1 MSAVCLLK
9 NFDGT
14 MPRLEVL
21 PDGER
26 TRVLLHTRYWDR
38 EDRPVSADV
47 EFSDVAAVR
56 FSVNYLGSSAGSELF
71 GLYELAGEEEKLR
84 LLKENFAGRR
94 RDFLLTGYD
103 LQAEDPADLLNC
115 TEPLERFDPA
125 DYHLYQQQT
134 EGGVYQ
140 ILAQTWRLKER

>member
-21 PDGER
+21 PDGGR

-38 EDRPVSADV
+38 EDRLVSADV

-56 FSVNYLGSSAGSELF
+56 FSVNYLEVLPARSSSACMSWPVRRKSCGCCGRTLTD
-71 GLYELAGEEEKLR
+71 GAG
-84 LLKENFAGRR
+84 
-94 RDFLLTGYD
+94 
-103 LQAEDPADLLNC
+103 
-115 TEPLERFDPA
+115 
-125 DYHLYQQQT
+125 
-134 EGGVYQ
+134 
-140 ILAQTWRLKER
+140 ISS

>member
-38 EDRPVSADV
+38 EDRLVSADV

-56 FSVNYLGSSAGSELF
+56 FSVNYLGSSAG
-71 GLYELAGEEEKLR
+71 
-84 LLKENFAGRR
+84 
-94 RDFLLTGYD
+94 YD
-103 LQAEDPADLLNC
+103 WQAEDPADLLNC

-140 ILAQTWRLKER
+140 ILARTWRLKER